1 MTKRNLLL
9 VSLFLVFG
17 LATMA
22 TTALAGTQWVTGSSA
37 LQVRAEGLAEEVGIY
52 TFTLNA
58 SGSVASGQYF
68 SVTYP
73 ASLPVVP
80 DSQYIQCTGPDWL
93 ATSPSCAT
101 ILTATLVGQTVNIT
115 FNSGGPWLFTNTS
128 DELIVTVRVDA
139 TKATCGPTALD
150 ATGGTH
156 NPVSGP
162 NSLSLSASSVTSLP
176 VAIVMCTPNLSFKIA
191 PRDWEVGANGLAG
204 QVLSCI
210 GTKDVGPYD
219 NSFCVNVDEEFA
231 NALTSESYELASDPN
246 VPSGDV
252 LGGTDFTITL
262 LDVPTGV
269 YIAVQDPVG
278 CSSLSPK
285 DKDYCGTLGG
295 NGFPVGYVAGLTVTA
310 GTLACTADT
319 PAPTPPTQTCTVT
332 YTVDTADGGY
342 AENMDICFRFWSHG
356 PLPTGYVEI
365 YADVAKGPVNTKAT
379 TYIPSFSGVSELPLP
394 GLSVV
399 DFSDCQT
406 NLLFPYINAFQ
417 APGSAPFSHFGTGI
431 DIANTTWDPWN
442 ATFDTGNLYPDEHKG
457 SAVPQSGS
465 CTFYFYPAGETAT
478 QVFTTPTISAGGSY
492 AFDVATAAP
501 KFAANTGYA
510 IAVCG
515 FQNAYGFAE
524 IYDNFGAAVGYNS
537 PGATLGYLA
546 YIIPDPAFY
555 HRSPAGDALGE
566 SAIAPINLN
575 RLWQR
580 LFMYGSPYS
589 TGP

>member
-37 LQVRAEGLAEEVGIY
+37 LNVRAEGLAEEVGIY

-73 ASLPVVP
+73 ASLPVVAN
-80 DSQYIQCTGPDWL
+80 SQYIQCTGPDFPNVDC
-93 ATSPSCAT
+93 SP

-115 FNSGGPWLFTNTS
+115 VTNSTNPTSFKNTS

-139 TKATCGPTALD
+139 TKATCGPTAID
-150 ATGGTH
+150 ATGATH

-176 VAIVMCTPNLSFKIA
+176 VATVMCTPNLSFKIA

-231 NALTSESYELASDPN
+231 NALTSLSYETASDPDATN
-246 VPSGDV
+246 
-252 LGGTDFTITL
+252 GTDFTITL

-269 YIAVQDPVG
+269 TVGDPTVTY
-278 CSSLSPK
+278 CSSLAPK
-285 DKDYCGTLGG
+285 DKDYCGALGG
-295 NGFPVGYVAGLTVTA
+295 NGIPVGYVAGLTVTA
-310 GTLACTADT
+310 GELACTADT
-319 PAPTPPTQTCTVT
+319 PAPTPPTQTCTIT
-332 YTVDTADGGY
+332 YTVDTEDGGY

-365 YADVAKGPVNTKAT
+365 YADVAKGPVNDAT
-379 TYIPSFSGVSELPLP
+379 DTYIPSFSGVSELPLP

-406 NLLFPYINAFQ
+406 NLLFPYINAYQ
-417 APGSAPFSHFGTGI
+417 GPGYAPFSHFGTGI

-524 IYDNFGAAVGYNS
+524 IYDNFGAAVGYNT

-566 SAIAPINLN
+566 ESIAPINLN
-575 RLWQR
+575 KLWQK
-580 LFMYGSPYS
+580 LFMYGSPYYS

>member
-1 MTKRNLLL
+1 
-9 VSLFLVFG
+9 VYG
-17 LATMA
+17 
-22 TTALAGTQWVTGSSA
+22 GH
-37 LQVRAEGLAEEVGIY
+37 
-52 TFTLNA
+52 
-58 SGSVASGQYF
+58 
-68 SVTYP
+68 P
-73 ASLPVVP
+73 
-80 DSQYIQCTGPDWL
+80 GPD
-93 ATSPSCAT
+93 AAHADVYCH
-101 ILTATLVGQTVNIT
+101 VYRGH
-115 FNSGGPWLFTNTS
+115 GGW
-128 DELIVTVRVDA
+128 
-139 TKATCGPTALD
+139 
-150 ATGGTH
+150 
-156 NPVSGP
+156 
-162 NSLSLSASSVTSLP
+162 
-176 VAIVMCTPNLSFKIA
+176 
-191 PRDWEVGANGLAG
+191 
-204 QVLSCI
+204 
-210 GTKDVGPYD
+210 
-219 NSFCVNVDEEFA
+219 
-231 NALTSESYELASDPN
+231 
-246 VPSGDV
+246 
-252 LGGTDFTITL
+252 
-262 LDVPTGV
+262 
-269 YIAVQDPVG
+269 
-278 CSSLSPK
+278 
-285 DKDYCGTLGG
+285 
-295 NGFPVGYVAGLTVTA
+295 
-310 GTLACTADT
+310 
-319 PAPTPPTQTCTVT
+319 
-332 YTVDTADGGY
+332 GY